1 MQSRLSSICNKII
14 IALVSVFI
22 SDNYLKLGFFLLCLD
37 GSSEIV
43 IAKFNYNAQENHE
56 LSIVKNERLLLL
68 DDSCLWW
75 KVKRV
80 DADDIG

>member
-1 MQSRLSSICNKII
+1 MPSTLLPICNKII
-14 IALVSVFI
+14 IALVSIFI
-22 SDNYLKLGFFLLCLD
+22 LVNYILHNYLLYLD
-37 GSSEIV
+37 GGNSEIV
-43 IAKFNYNAQENHE
+43 IAKFNYNAQESHE

-80 DADDIG
+80 DSDDTG

>member
-1 MQSRLSSICNKII
+1 MFILLDYFSIIW
-14 IALVSVFI
+14 
-22 SDNYLKLGFFLLCLD
+22 LCLD

-43 IAKFNYNAQENHE
+43 IAKFNYNAQESHE
-56 LSIVKNERLLLL
+56 LSIVKNDRLLLI

-80 DADDIG
+80 DSDDTG